1 MCQRPSRSQ
10 NLPKIIVAPS
20 PIEISRLRE
29 PGHVPYPCR
38 KFYLTDDKK
47 KPSSDEK

>member
-29 PGHVPYPCR
+29 PGHVPYRCS
-38 KFYLTDDKK
+38 KSYSTNGKK